1 MAELL
6 RIVNLDGLADVK
18 VTELSGG
25 QRQRVALA
33 RALAIE
39 PQVLVLDEP
48 LSNLDAKVRLN
59 VRHEIK
65 SLQKK
70 LNPYAVV
77 VNEETKE
84 KLSFG
89 NDATRPRVTVL
100 NPALMTGVPR
110 EYLVYSA
117 ADIISHLIEVYFT
130 ATVLPDRHRSGDL
143 F

>member
-1 MAELL
+1 YGLKLRKWRGADIARRVAELL
-6 RIVNLDGLADVK
+6 RIVNLEGLGEVK

-65 SLQKK
+65 SLQKR
-70 LNPYAVV
+70 LGF
-77 VNEETKE
+77 TS
-84 KLSFG
+84 LI
-89 NDATRPRVTVL
+89 VTHDQQE
-100 NPALMTGVPR
+100 ALV
-110 EYLVYSA
+110 
-117 ADIISHLIEVYFT
+117 
-130 ATVLPDRHRSGDL
+130 
-143 F
+143 